1 MPAEER
7 KIVIIGAGPAG
18 LTAALECLRR
28 GVGHVTVIEQE
39 DLVGGIS
46 RTVAHNGNRMDIGG
60 HRFFSKSGEV
70 MDWWA
75 GILPVEGEGTPPAS
89 AETLDRIILLRHRL
103 SRIFYL
109 RKFFSYPISL
119 SGETVRNLGLKRMLA
134 IGVSYI
140 RACLFPIKPEKSLED
155 FIVNRF
161 GRRLYETFFRDYT
174 QKVWGVPCKDIAA
187 DWGPSASRGSPSRG
201 CWRTLSG
208 VCCPLPGGSTRN
220 MWRPASSSV
229 SGIPNTGRARSGK
242 PWRMKCAPW
251 AAKC

>member
-1 MPAEER
+1 M
-7 KIVIIGAGPAG
+7 
-18 LTAALECLRR
+18 
-28 GVGHVTVIEQE
+28 
-39 DLVGGIS
+39 GGIS

-60 HRFFSKSGEV
+60 HRFFSKFGEV

-89 AETLDRIILLRHRL
+89 ADTLDRIILLRHGL

-187 DWGPSASRGSPSRG
+187 DWGPSASRCSPSRG

-208 VCCPLPGGSTRN
+208 VCCPLQGGSTRS

-242 PWRMKCAPW
+242 PWRMKCASW